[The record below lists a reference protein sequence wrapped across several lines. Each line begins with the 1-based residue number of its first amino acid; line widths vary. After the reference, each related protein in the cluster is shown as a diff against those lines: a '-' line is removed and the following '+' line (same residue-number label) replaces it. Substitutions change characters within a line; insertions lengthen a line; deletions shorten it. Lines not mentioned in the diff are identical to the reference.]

1 MPGQHT
7 HSSRCTAYALLPCLA
22 VLLLFC
28 LAPANALAHFG
39 TVIPSSPIVDQ
50 DTRKTEITFSFIHPF
65 EQHGMDLVKP
75 EQVFAI
81 NMASGKKQDITTG
94 LEETQLLGHK
104 AWSATY
110 KPRRPG
116 THAVVMEPK
125 PYWEPAEDLFIKHW
139 TKTYLA
145 AFGGAEGWDEP
156 VGLETEIVPLTRPF
170 GLYAGNAFQGRVMM
184 NGEPVPGAEVEVEYY
199 NEGKRAEAPN
209 EHMVTQVVKADENGV
224 FTYVPPRSG
233 WWGFSALNEAD
244 YTLKHNGEDK
254 AVELGAVLWVQFLP
268 WSGE

>member
-1 MPGQHT
+1 MRRQYAP
-7 HSSRCTAYALLPCLA
+7 SSRFSAYALLPCLA

-28 LAPANALAHFG
+28 LAPVNAWAHFG
-39 TVIPSSPIVDQ
+39 TAIPSPAILDQ
-50 DTRKTEITFSFIHPF
+50 DTRQTEITFSFIHPF
-65 EQHGMDLVKP
+65 EQHGMDLAKP
-75 EQVFAI
+75 EQVFAV
-81 NMASGKKQDITTG
+81 NMASGKKQDITSG

-110 KPRRPG
+110 QPRRPG
-116 THAVVMEPK
+116 AYAVVMEPK
-125 PYWEPAEDLFIKHW
+125 PYWEPAENLFIKHW
-139 TKTYLA
+139 TKTYLG
-145 AFGGAEGWDEP
+145 AFGDARGWDEP

-170 GLYAGNAFQGRVMM
+170 GLYAGNAFQGRVLM

-199 NEGKRAEAPN
+199 NEGGKADAPN

-233 WWGFSALNEAD
+233 WWGFSALNEAG
-244 YTLKHNGEDK
+244 YTLEHEGEEK

-268 WSGE
+268 WSGK